1 MRGFHGIDMGS
12 ASGRLV
18 SGVSARAG
26 SPEDSFYVE
35 RPVFS
40 VALLPARP
48 YEVAFV
54 ADRHVLGFTLAP
66 QVGVDAFGSD
76 RRRPFCAD
84 PWRLA
89 FTPAGCDVFS
99 ASERGGE
106 YLALAVDRDA
116 FSRYQAARLERFT
129 NVIEPAF
136 TPLAFM
142 LRRALLAR
150 HRSDLEIDEL
160 GWAAIVLT
168 AQRLG
173 ATRASSS
180 SRLPPRRLRVVLDY
194 LDTRLDQTVRLT
206 DIALEVGLSAA
217 YLARAF
223 KATTGTTIHTALM
236 ERRIARAR
244 FLISQA
250 HSRSGDLS
258 AIAAESGFASHAH
271 MTTSFRRVLGVTPS
285 QWRTAL

>member
-1 MRGFHGIDMGS
+1 MGS
-12 ASGRLV
+12 TAKRPNADGLV
-18 SGVSARAG
+18 CEPLQVKRHAFSA
-26 SPEDSFYVE
+26 
-35 RPVFS
+35 
-40 VALLPARP
+40 ALLPAKP
-48 YEVAFV
+48 YEAAYV
-54 ADRHVLGFTLAP
+54 ADRHVVGFTLAP
-66 QVGVDAFGSD
+66 QAGVDAVGSD

-106 YLALAVDRDA
+106 YLVVTVDPEA
-116 FSRYQAARLERFT
+116 FSHYGPARPECFT

-150 HRSDLEIDEL
+150 CPNDDLEIDEL
-160 GWAAIVLT
+160 GWAAIAL
-168 AQRLG
+168 AARRLNG
-173 ATRASSS
+173 TRSSSS
-180 SRLPPRRLRVVLDY
+180 SRLPPRRLRLILEY
-194 LDTRLDQTVRLT
+194 LDRHLEQAVRLR
-206 DIALEVGLSAA
+206 DLALEVGLSEA

-223 KATTGTTIHTALM
+223 KAATGTTLHAALM

-244 FLISQA
+244 YLMSQTQA
-250 HSRSGDLS
+250 RAADLS

-271 MTTSFRRVLGVTPS
+271 MTTAFRRVLGVTPS
-285 QWRTAL
+285 QCRLISRR